1 MKTIET
7 TWAGFA
13 RGVLLLGRQ
22 GENLTGRLRVDVSE
36 MLAKYPGATFGLRA
50 AVPGGEPYPVS
61 HLKRDG
67 AAVVWTITDADTAQA
82 GEGWAQL
89 VMYGG
94 GQEIAKTVIAHTLVL
109 PSLTGEG
116 GTPPDAV
123 ADWLNRAEETLGRL
137 EGLSILPPITAED
150 DGKVLTAVNGAWV
163 PMEPTGGGDEG
174 GGVDFEVDETL
185 KLENGI
191 LSVNTAKK
199 MEKDNTLPITSAAVY
214 VEVGNINALLE
225 TI

>member
-1 MKTIET
+1 MKTINT
-7 TWAGFA
+7 TWADFA
-13 RGVLLLGRQ
+13 RGVILLGRQ
-22 GENLTGRLRVDVSE
+22 GENLTGRLHVDVSE

-67 AAVVWTITDADTAQA
+67 AAVVWTITDADTAHA

-89 VMYGG
+89 VLYGD
-94 GQEIAKTVIAHTLVL
+94 GQEIAKTEIAHTLVL
-109 PSLTGEG
+109 PSLTCEG

-150 DGKVLTAVNGAWV
+150 DGKVLTAVNGEWV
-163 PMEPTGGGDEG
+163 PMEPTGGGGEG

-191 LSVNTAKK
+191 LGVNTAKK